1 MGPMKLADNI
11 TVRISNENDSEAF
24 AKWISESKD
33 IPVEDVKASLKEAN
47 PTSVTL
53 VIECDG
59 KVLLFAP
66 TYAVA
71 LLGFIGFNPDAD
83 PRERVR
89 ALEAIKRAAQA
100 FWGMH
105 GVTSIATLTR
115 EDYPVAQWALKHGFV
130 KEPRQVL
137 VLSSAPDSVK
147 AN

>member
-1 MGPMKLADNI
+1 MSGEF
-11 TVRISNENDSEAF
+11 TVRIANENDAEPF
-24 AKWISESKD
+24 AKWIAESRD

-71 LLGFIGFNPDAD
+71 LLGFIGFNPEAE
-83 PRERVR
+83 PRERIK
-89 ALEAIKRAAQA
+89 ALEAIKRAVQA

-105 GVTSIATLTR
+105 GVTSVATLTK
-115 EDYPVAQWALKHGFV
+115 EEYPVAKWALNHGFV
-130 KEPRQVL
+130 KEERQVF
-137 VLSSAPDSVK
+137 VLTSNPESVK

>member
-1 MGPMKLADNI
+1 MNGEL
-11 TVRISNENDSEAF
+11 TVRIANENDAEPF
-24 AKWISESKD
+24 AQWISESTQ
-33 IPVEDVKASLKEAN
+33 IPFEDVQASLKEFN

-71 LLGFIGFNPDAD
+71 LLGFIGFNPEAD
-83 PRERVR
+83 GRERVK
-89 ALEAIKRAAQA
+89 ALDAIKKAAQT

-105 GVTSIATLTR
+105 GVTTIATLSR
-115 EDYPVAQWALKHGFV
+115 EDYPVAKWALKHGFGL
-130 KEPRQVL
+130 EPRQVL
-137 VLSSAPDSVK
+137 VLTSKPESVK